1 MFSLRWIRRLWRPE
15 TPRYL
20 IRNAEWVAE
29 ARETP
34 PVGFGLSEPDR
45 DESQAGAD
53 QNGDR
58 REEAW
63 NSRFSVR

>member
-1 MFSLRWIRRLWRPE
+1 MFSLRWIRRLWRPG

-34 PVGFGLSEPDR
+34 PVGFGLSEPGR
-45 DESQAGAD
+45 DTPHPEAD

-63 NSRFSVR
+63 SSRSSAR